1 MDHARGTS
9 AGLRGRIYRI
19 DTRDPPGQQGI
30 MSSPSEGQSAAQSDV
45 FLSGAYGRMRRIT
58 IVLALAGT
66 MIAAIFFGWRN
77 GLGLAAGAVVG
88 YFNFVWLHRAA
99 RMMIERMMPSAE
111 TAPSRFRVL
120 LGFAG
125 RYAFVVVAAYVI
137 LKSWPEVL
145 VAFLVALFFPI
156 VAAMCEGVYE
166 AVAGGKMDP
175 PVN

>member
-1 MDHARGTS
+1 MN
-9 AGLRGRIYRI
+9 
-19 DTRDPPGQQGI
+19 
-30 MSSPSEGQSAAQSDV
+30 SPSEGQSAAQSEA
-45 FLSGAYGRMRRIT
+45 FLSGAYERMRRIT

-66 MIAAIFFGWRN
+66 IIAAIFFGWRK

-88 YFNFVWLHRAA
+88 YFNFVWLHRASG
-99 RMMIERMMPSAE
+99 MMIERMMPSAE
-111 TAPSRFRVL
+111 NPPSRFRVL

-137 LKSWPEVL
+137 LKGWPEVL

-166 AVAGGKMDP
+166 AVAGGKTVP
-175 PVN
+175 PAN

>member
-1 MDHARGTS
+1 MN
-9 AGLRGRIYRI
+9 
-19 DTRDPPGQQGI
+19 
-30 MSSPSEGQSAAQSDV
+30 SPSEGQPAAQSEA
-45 FLSGAYGRMRRIT
+45 FLSGAYERMRQIT

-66 MIAAIFFGWRN
+66 IIAAIFFGWRN

-88 YFNFVWLHRAA
+88 YSNFVWLHRASG
-99 RMMIERMMPSAE
+99 MMIERMMPSAE
-111 TAPSRFRVL
+111 NAPSRFRVL

-137 LKSWPEVL
+137 LKGWPEVL

-166 AVAGGKMDP
+166 AVAGDKTDP
-175 PVN
+175 PAN